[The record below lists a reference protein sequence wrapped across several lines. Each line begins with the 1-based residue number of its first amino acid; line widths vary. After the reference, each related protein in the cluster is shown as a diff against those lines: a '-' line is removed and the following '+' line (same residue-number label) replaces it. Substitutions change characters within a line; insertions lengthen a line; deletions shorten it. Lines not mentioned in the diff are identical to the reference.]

1 MSEYVYLN
9 FPVQLMQGGFTDL
22 KAVCSKAID
31 YGIYDFMVRNGFSGV
46 VGFGQA
52 LLELGIT
59 HGNHTKGLNT
69 SADVYQETK
78 DSIEKPV
85 TVSIKRELLFEYS
98 KNEKSE
104 FEIAVFLGYV
114 GLKSII
120 GKKPYIKITND
131 YLLARMFGY
140 SSVIEFQND
149 DSAYCWKYSNRYHLD
164 KVKAKLESDFSLKLY
179 GQKTR
184 GFYVSFKLSLFD
196 LVYYAE
202 LKRESR
208 KEKER
213 KAEKS
218 DTINQV
224 LHHFKNKK

>member
-1 MSEYVYLN
+1 MNDYVYLN
-9 FPVQLMQGGFTDL
+9 FPVQMMQGGFTDM

-31 YGIYDFMVRNGFSGV
+31 YGIYDYMVRNGFSGV
-46 VGFGQA
+46 VGFGEA
-52 LLELGIT
+52 LKELQLT
-59 HGNHTKGLNT
+59 CKNHSGGLKV
-69 SADVYQETK
+69 SKDIYQQLK
-78 DSIEKPV
+78 DSLEKPV
-85 TVSIKRELLFEYS
+85 TVSVKKDLLFEYF
-98 KNEKSE
+98 KNDKSE

-131 YLLARMFGY
+131 YLLARMFGC
-140 SSVIEFQND
+140 SSVVELEND
-149 DSAYCWKYSNRYHLD
+149 YSAERCKYSTRYHLD
-164 KVKAKLESDFSLKLY
+164 KVKTKLESDFGLKLY

-184 GFYVSFKLSLFD
+184 GFYVSFKLPLLD
-196 LVYYAE
+196 LVYHAE

-213 KAEKS
+213 KALKS

-224 LHHFKNKK
+224 LNHFKSKK

>member
-9 FPVQLMQGGFTDL
+9 FPVQIMQGGFTDV

-31 YGIYDFMVRNGFSGV
+31 YGIYDFMLRNGLSGV
-46 VGFGQA
+46 NGFGEA
-52 LLELGIT
+52 LKELQLT
-59 HGNHTKGLNT
+59 CKNHAGGLKV
-69 SADVYQETK
+69 SKDIYQQLK
-78 DSIEKPV
+78 DSLEKPV
-85 TVSIKRELLFEYS
+85 TVSIKKDLLFEYF

-140 SSVIEFQND
+140 SSVIELKKDF
-149 DSAYCWKYSNRYHLD
+149 SAECCKYSTRYHLD
-164 KVKAKLESDFSLKLY
+164 KVKTKLESSFGLKLY

-184 GFYVSFKLSLFD
+184 GFYVSFKLSLLD
-196 LVYYAE
+196 LVYHAE

-224 LHHFKNKK
+224 LNHFKSKK